1 MSGYPGSRSR
11 RPRRNTAH
19 NEPLLLSQQN
29 RSRHGGGAPARI
41 HHSQRQRGA
50 SGGVEL
56 IDFGAT
62 APTYRPPHS
71 LSDLPIV
78 DAEAVH
84 ESVPRQRQQRQ
95 QQRQQ
100 YPHHPV
106 QHRNLLAAAE
116 EFNVNPARDLAIP
129 CFSHGCCCCQCV
141 RTQEIG
147 FSEQCGEF
155 QEILGP
161 GLHCMLWPFNSIGGR
176 LTLRVQ
182 QLDVVCETKTSDHVF
197 VRIHIVVLFRVAVV
211 QAYEA
216 YYRLSDPRIQ
226 IETYVLDVVRSAVPG
241 RTLDEVFASKHEI
254 AETLLLRLH
263 QGTRQYG
270 YEITETLVT
279 DVIPNDIVK
288 AAMNEVNASRRI
300 KDAAPYKAD
309 ALRIGIIKEAEG
321 RVEARFLSGVGTANQ
336 RRAIAQ
342 GLKETVEVWT
352 DDVRLVMP
360 AKDVMDILLVSQYFD
375 VLNAVGSKGSNSSMI
390 LK

>member
-1 MSGYPGSRSR
+1 VG
-11 RPRRNTAH
+11 
-19 NEPLLLSQQN
+19 
-29 RSRHGGGAPARI
+29 PA
-41 HHSQRQRGA
+41 
-50 SGGVEL
+50 
-56 IDFGAT
+56 AT
-62 APTYRPPHS
+62 SYRPPHS
-71 LSDLPIV
+71 LSDLPVV

-95 QQRQQ
+95 QHRQQ
-100 YPHHPV
+100 YPHHSV
-106 QHRNLLAAAE
+106 QHRTLLAAAE
-116 EFNVNPARDLAIP
+116 DSNVNPARDLAIP
-129 CFSHGCCCCQCV
+129 LFSHGLCCCQCV

-147 FSEQCGEF
+147 FAEQCGEF

-161 GLHCMLWPFNSIGGR
+161 GLHCMLWPVNSISGR

-197 VRIHIVVLFRVAVV
+197 VKIHIVVLFRVAVV

-241 RTLDEVFASKHEI
+241 RTLDQVFASKREI

-263 QGTRQYG
+263 QATRQYG

-288 AAMNEVNASRRI
+288 AAMNEVNASRRV
-300 KDAAPYKAD
+300 KDAAPYKAE
-309 ALRIGIIKEAEG
+309 ARRVGIIKEAEG
-321 RVEARFLSGVGTANQ
+321 RVEARHLSGIGTANQ

-375 VLNAVGSKGSNSSMI
+375 VLSAVGSNSNSSLI
-390 LK
+390 VK

>member
-1 MSGYPGSRSR
+1 MSSSAFPGSRSR
-11 RPRRNTAH
+11 RSRRNATH
-19 NEPLLLSQQN
+19 SEPLLPPHQDW
-29 RSRHGGGAPARI
+29 SRHGATPARI
-41 HHSQRQRGA
+41 HSQRQRA
-50 SGGVEL
+50 SPGLEL
-56 IDFGAT
+56 TDIGTT
-62 APTYRPPHS
+62 APSYRPPHS

-84 ESVPRQRQQRQ
+84 GSVPRQRQQH
-95 QQRQQ
+95 RQQ

-106 QHRNLLAAAE
+106 HHRTLLAAAE
-116 EFNVNPARDLAIP
+116 EFNVNPAIDRAIP
-129 CFSHGCCCCQCV
+129 LFSHGCCCCQCV
-141 RTQEIG
+141 RTQEVG

-161 GLHCMLWPFNSIGGR
+161 GLHCMLWPVNSISGR

-197 VRIHIVVLFRVAVV
+197 VKIHICVLFRVAIV

-241 RTLDEVFASKHEI
+241 RTLDEVFASKREI
-254 AETLLLRLH
+254 AETLLIRLH

-288 AAMNEVNASRRI
+288 AAMNEVNASRRV

-309 ALRIGIIKEAEG
+309 ARRVGIIKEAEG
-321 RVEARFLSGVGTANQ
+321 LAEAKYLSGVGTANQ
-336 RRAIAQ
+336 RRALAH

-352 DDVRLVMP
+352 EDVRLVMP
-360 AKDVMDILLVSQYFD
+360 AQDVMDILLVSQYFD
-375 VLNAVGSKGSNSSMI
+375 VLNAVGSNSSLI

>member
-1 MSGYPGSRSR
+1 
-11 RPRRNTAH
+11 
-19 NEPLLLSQQN
+19 
-29 RSRHGGGAPARI
+29 
-41 HHSQRQRGA
+41 
-50 SGGVEL
+50 
-56 IDFGAT
+56 
-62 APTYRPPHS
+62 
-71 LSDLPIV
+71 
-78 DAEAVH
+78 
-84 ESVPRQRQQRQ
+84 
-95 QQRQQ
+95 
-100 YPHHPV
+100 
-106 QHRNLLAAAE
+106 
-116 EFNVNPARDLAIP
+116 
-129 CFSHGCCCCQCV
+129 
-141 RTQEIG
+141 
-147 FSEQCGEF
+147 
-155 QEILGP
+155 
-161 GLHCMLWPFNSIGGR
+161 LHCMLWPVNSISGR

-197 VRIHIVVLFRVAVV
+197 VRIHVVVLFRVAVV

-241 RTLDEVFASKHEI
+241 RTLDEVFASKREI

-288 AAMNEVNASRRI
+288 AAMNEVNASRRV

-309 ALRIGIIKEAEG
+309 ALRVGIIKEAEG
-321 RVEARFLSGVGTANQ
+321 RVEARYLSGVGTANQ
-336 RRAIAQ
+336 RRAIAH

-375 VLNAVGSKGSNSSMI
+375 VLNAVGSNDSSSSMI
-390 LK
+390 LR